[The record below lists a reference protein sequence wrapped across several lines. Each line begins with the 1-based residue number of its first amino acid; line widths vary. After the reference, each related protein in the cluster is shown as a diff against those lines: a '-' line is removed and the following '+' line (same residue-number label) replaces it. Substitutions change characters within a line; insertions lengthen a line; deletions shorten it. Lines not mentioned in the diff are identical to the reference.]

1 MKTQSSFTTKKRN
14 SALTLMAACLSG
26 VLLAGCMSTQ
36 AGHEANKSKSSS
48 EPMTKQNL
56 VQVAQGNQD
65 FSILVEAV
73 ISAGLTDT
81 LANTPNLTV
90 FAPTNQAFAKLL
102 GELGVTK
109 EQLLANKPLLTQ
121 VLTYHVVPAK
131 IYAAQVK
138 PGMVKTV
145 QGSQFT
151 FGADGSITDGRGRVA
166 NLVATDVKASNGV
179 IHVIDKVILP
189 PTK

>member
-1 MKTQSSFTTKKRN
+1 MKTQSSFTAKKRN

-36 AGHEANKSKSSS
+36 AGHEAQKSHSRQ
-48 EPMTKQNL
+48 MTKQNL

-73 ISAGLTDT
+73 VAAGLTDT

-90 FAPTNQAFAKLL
+90 FAPTNQAFANLL

-109 EQLLANKPLLTQ
+109 EKLLANKPLLTQ
-121 VLTYHVVPAK
+121 VLTYHVVPDK
-131 IYAAQVK
+131 VYAAQVK

-166 NLVATDVKASNGV
+166 KLVATDVKASNGV